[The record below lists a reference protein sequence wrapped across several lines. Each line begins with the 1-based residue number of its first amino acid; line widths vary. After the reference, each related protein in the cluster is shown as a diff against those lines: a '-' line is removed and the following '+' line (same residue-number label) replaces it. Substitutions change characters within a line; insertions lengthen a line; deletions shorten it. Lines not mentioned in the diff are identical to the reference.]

1 MVYTDAD
8 EDAETMMSFAAEGAV
23 KEGDEEEEWA
33 VTHTTRSTCGAFQ
46 AVSWQRPAS

>member
-23 KEGDEEEEWA
+23 KSGDEEDWA
-33 VTHTTRSTCGAFQ
+33 VTHTARSQCLCFNPFTWPTLFD
-46 AVSWQRPAS
+46 